1 MNKTEWIKEA
11 NDALNKQTN
20 ASCNI
25 NNWIEILLDS
35 EEIPE
40 VTISLRT
47 GNKSLKDILRIILHN
62 ANSLAEAHQEMGSLA
77 KGLLYHVPEDAVIHR
92 ISLHE

>member
-47 GNKSLKDILRIILHN
+47 GNPLLIFLMAIFAIFGGIGLRCRK
-62 ANSLAEAHQEMGSLA
+62 E
-77 KGLLYHVPEDAVIHR
+77 
-92 ISLHE
+92 